1 LITLDYLILIF
12 SHSQCPVENKNP
24 MYLEAYPVLVL
35 EMLDGGDL
43 FHRIAQR
50 STVTEQY
57 LAISFMS
64 AIKALQS
71 IHEKGFVH
79 RDLKLENILCLRKTE
94 PTEVKIIDFGFMTST
109 YIYIFVF
116 TYLCYWV
123 DVK

>member
-1 LITLDYLILIF
+1 
-12 SHSQCPVENKNP
+12 

-43 FHRIAQR
+43 FNRISKR

-64 AIKALQS
+64 AMKALQS
-71 IHEKGFVH
+71 IHEKRFVH